1 MRLSY
6 ELAVVGQANVARAFA
21 SIERRVAQHNQR
33 VTRATGV
40 SARQV
45 ASGSSGM
52 SAGQKRIQQQIVR
65 EQKQMHRSRMAAVK
79 TEERARIQ
87 AERTVIRERVASE
100 RRADRLFTNRARNRL
115 RQMRERARDRRG
127 VVRDRA
133 RRLEEVRGIVGGKV
147 DSVGE
152 GVRTVGRG
160 AATAVGAGAAVL
172 VGSAMREA
180 STVDRMARR
189 LIINSRGPG
198 QQGLYTPDDL
208 TGRIQKTALDT
219 GINQESIAGGLGSF
233 VEKTGDLK
241 TAVENMKTFATIAQA
256 TGANFTDVA
265 SAAADLS
272 SKMDIKSI
280 EDMKQ
285 AFATLTFQ
293 GKQGAFELRNM
304 ASEFPEILAVAQGAG
319 IKGTKGVTELG
330 GFLQIA
336 RTASGSAEETTT
348 SVQQFFNQLAAKAE
362 DLQSGKIMGGKKVQ
376 VYEGGDPTGKMRNF
390 REVLADTIVAS
401 GGDAGKILQTF
412 DIRGAKAVRPLLNTF
427 KEAKQARLDAGG
439 TKEEADAAG
448 RKAIID
454 RMDKASAATGTY
466 ADVQRDARDALQ
478 GSAAEIERAFLD
490 AKITLA
496 KELMPAFTEITKS
509 LTDLA
514 PMVKTAAKWI
524 AMFVNELKDNPVRTI
539 GAVIAAKVAYSIVT
553 AGIGNAVKSAIVSSV
568 SGRWANLFPGK
579 DGGGGGGTGVG
590 VATGGTAGAKPKF
603 MGNPGLAGALSA
615 GGTGAMIGLTVAT
628 AIISAG
634 VASFEAGEAN
644 MELGGA
650 ALKRIRAAAAG
661 GDVEGAKTARA
672 EISKRL
678 AEAQKEGFWESNLGR
693 DFTDRVGITANKDA
707 EVKTLEKM
715 ESEARRLE
723 IEAENVARKNAA
735 AQIEEFGE
743 VVKTATAN
751 VRSGGGS
758 GPNRGNAPGTPSP
771 I

>member
-45 ASGSSGM
+45 ASGSAGM

-87 AERTVIRERVASE
+87 AERSVAREQQAQE

-147 DSVGE
+147 DSAGE
-152 GVRTVGRG
+152 GIRSGVRTVGSG
-160 AATAVGAGAAVL
+160 AATALGISGSVL

-198 QQGLYTPDDL
+198 QKGLYTPDDL
-208 TGRIQKTALDT
+208 TSRIQKTALDT

-256 TGANFTDVA
+256 TGADFTDVA

-272 SKMDIKSI
+272 SKMDIKSV

-348 SVQQFFNQLAAKAE
+348 SVQQFFNQLAAKAG
-362 DLQSGKIMGGKKVQ
+362 DIQSGKMLGKKVD
-376 VYEGGDPTGKMRNF
+376 VYEGGDQTGKMRNF
-390 REVLADTIVAS
+390 REVLADIISAS
-401 GGDAGKILQTF
+401 GGDQGKILDIF
-412 DIRGAKAVRPLLNTF
+412 DIRGTKAVRPLVNTY
-427 KEAKQARLDAGG
+427 KEAKEASLSAGG
-439 TKEEADAAG
+439 TKEQADAAG
-448 RKAIID
+448 RKAIMD
-454 RMDKASAATGTY
+454 RLDKASAATGTY
-466 ADVQRDARDALQ
+466 ADVETDARSAMV
-478 GSAAEIERAFLD
+478 GSAAELEKAFLD

-509 LTDLA
+509 LTELA
-514 PMVKTAAKWI
+514 PMVKVAAKWI
-524 AMFVNELKDNPVRTI
+524 STFVNELKENPVRTI
-539 GAVIAAKVAYSIVT
+539 GALIAAKVAFSIMT
-553 AGIGNAVKSAIVSSV
+553 AGIGNAVKSAIVNTV
-568 SGRWANLFPGK
+568 SGRWANLTDK
-579 DGGGGGGTGVG
+579 GGTGVAPG
-590 VATGGTAGAKPKF
+590 EGGGAAATGGKPGAKPK
-603 MGNPGLAGALSA
+603 LGAQIAS
-615 GGTGAMIGLTVAT
+615 GIGTGAWVGLSVAT

-650 ALKRIRAAAAG
+650 ALKRLREAAAR
-661 GDVEGAKTARA
+661 GDVGDAKAARA
-672 EISKRL
+672 DITKRL
-678 AEAQKEGFWESNLGR
+678 GEANKEGFMESTFGR
-693 DFTDRVGITANKDA
+693 GFTDFIGTTANKDA

-723 IEAENVARKNAA
+723 IEAENQARKNAA
-735 AQIEEFGE
+735 EQIEQFGE
-743 VVKTATAN
+743 AVKTATAN
-751 VRSGGGS
+751 VRAGGGS